1 MVLAFAL
8 VPAVALA
15 TADAWQKFI
24 LASSM
29 PGSVS
34 TSSVHA
40 AFDGARLGLWT
51 DIGMILLSSLIGL
64 GALWIAAERWCLR
77 PLRPIQAAAA
87 AIARGNLTPP
97 RPSGPTTPE
106 MDTLARDVFALG
118 AAISQREVDLR
129 ASLDQREHML
139 REIHHRVKNN
149 LQMILSLLNLQADK
163 IRSPRIL
170 QLFGAA
176 QNRVLALSILHQ
188 HLYERSDWSSVDF
201 QAYISD
207 LVDHLSARRGK
218 RDGPAVRRS
227 VQRLVIPVGPDTAI
241 PIGLIV
247 TEAVSNAFDHAF
259 PDSTTP
265 EIRIAAAEVSDNIV
279 VTIDDNG
286 VGFDDSQTALKE
298 GPGLGIT
305 LMRGLAA
312 QLGGSVEILR
322 IAEGGTRVRLRF
334 RKPPAAA
341 DDTLVKMVPP
351 R

>member
-1 MVLAFAL
+1 M
-8 VPAVALA
+8 
-15 TADAWQKFI
+15 
-24 LASSM
+24 
-29 PGSVS
+29 
-34 TSSVHA
+34 
-40 AFDGARLGLWT
+40 
-51 DIGMILLSSLIGL
+51 
-64 GALWIAAERWCLR
+64 
-77 PLRPIQAAAA
+77 
-87 AIARGNLTPP
+87 
-97 RPSGPTTPE
+97 SGQT
-106 MDTLARDVFALG
+106 G
-118 AAISQREVDLR
+118 
-129 ASLDQREHML
+129 
-139 REIHHRVKNN
+139 
-149 LQMILSLLNLQADK
+149 
-163 IRSPRIL
+163 
-170 QLFGAA
+170 
-176 QNRVLALSILHQ
+176 
-188 HLYERSDWSSVDF
+188 
-201 QAYISD
+201 
-207 LVDHLSARRGK
+207 
-218 RDGPAVRRS
+218 RRS
-227 VQRLVIPVGPDTAI
+227 IFRLTSLTWSITCPPGVVNGTVRPFSIVQRLVIPVGPDTAI

-322 IAEGGTRVRLRF
+322 NAEGGTRVRLRF